1 MSETVLSI
9 IIFLHVTVIA
19 VWVGSQ
25 VVVTAAVIPSL
36 RRLEEGEAR
45 LVVLETFTSRFNVV
59 AWVSM
64 IVIVITGGIMVGE
77 RLDQVRD
84 IFGDSI
90 FDSRWGIIF
99 VVKMTLWA
107 LMVAAVGAHAFL
119 VGPRQLDLN
128 RQALDHDE
136 EWAQRHLRPLQRR
149 SILLSISGL
158 LLSLLVL
165 GAGAFLGNH
174 GFSFQFA

>member
-9 IIFLHVTVIA
+9 LLFLHLIFIA

-25 VVVTAAVIPSL
+25 VLVAAAVVPSI
-36 RRLEEGEAR
+36 RRVEQGEAR
-45 LVVLETFTSRFNVV
+45 IAALETFTSRFNAV

-64 IVIVITGGIMVGE
+64 VVIVITGGIMIGE
-77 RLDQVRD
+77 RLDQVRA
-84 IFGDSI
+84 IFGESI

-99 VVKMTLWA
+99 VIKMTLWA

-119 VGPRQLDLN
+119 VGPRQMELN
-128 RQALDHDE
+128 RQALDHDD
-136 EWAQRHLRPLQRR
+136 EWSARHLRPLQRR

-158 LLSLLVL
+158 VLSLLVL
-165 GAGAFLGNH
+165 GSGAFLGNH

>member
-1 MSETVLSI
+1 MSETALSVVL
-9 IIFLHVTVIA
+9 FLHLSFIA

-25 VVVTAAVIPSL
+25 VLTAVAVVPSV
-36 RRLEEGEAR
+36 RRLEQGEAR
-45 LVVLETFTSRFNVV
+45 LAVLETFTSRFNIV

-64 IVIVITGGIMVGE
+64 TVIVITGGIMVGE

-84 IFGDSI
+84 IFGDSL

-99 VVKMTLWA
+99 VIKMTLWA
-107 LMVAAVGAHAFL
+107 LMVVAVGVHAFL

-136 EWAQRHLRPLQRR
+136 AWAERHLRPLQTR

-165 GAGAFLGNH
+165 GSGAFLGNH